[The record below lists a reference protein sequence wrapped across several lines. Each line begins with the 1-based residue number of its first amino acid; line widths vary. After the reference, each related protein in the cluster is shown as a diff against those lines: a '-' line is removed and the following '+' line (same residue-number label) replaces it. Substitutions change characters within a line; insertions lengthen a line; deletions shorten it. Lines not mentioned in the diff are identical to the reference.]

1 MSNVYW
7 VEADVSKEELE
18 EFVTEKDPNGKV
30 LGKEEIA
37 DQIAELVDKIGV
49 DLSSLASDSDEEE
62 DNTDDDAA

>member
-18 EFVTEKDPNGKV
+18 EFVTEKDPNGVV
-30 LGKEEIA
+30 LGKEEIV

-49 DLSSLASDSDEEE
+49 DLSSLASDGDEEE
-62 DNTDDDAA
+62 EVTDDDAA